1 MSSSRRGRRRDALL
15 AETQEAPKSR
25 ERARSEKRLTLTIL
39 HHPEVARVGEVA
51 VVHGQTELSRVIP
64 DFAHPGSDD
73 GFPLADPFISRRPLK
88 LQETS
93 GGAVVLTREE
103 GAVEVWADGKSVGQI
118 GQGGQESS
126 LSPEQLEHGVV
137 LQLGQRVVLLLHQA
151 VRGDRVSDDL
161 GLVGE
166 NWEMHRLR
174 QEILRIANLKVP
186 VLLRGE
192 TGTGKELVAQAIHRS
207 SDLAA
212 KPCLSVN
219 MAAVHA
225 SVAASELFGHVKGAF
240 TGAVSDHDGYFLRAD
255 GGTLFLDEIGE
266 TPVEVQVMLLR
277 TLETGTIQ
285 PVGGHKEQQVDVRLV
300 TATDADLDAM
310 VKNGAFRPALV
321 HRLAGYEI
329 HLPPLRERLDD
340 LGRLLIHFLG
350 LELEKLGESDRLE
363 LKDPSDEPWL
373 SAEVVA
379 RLAGYNWPG
388 NVRQLRNVARQ
399 LVIANR
405 DDRVRVDRALE
416 RLLHDEPAQPATAGP
431 TAAPA
436 APARPQRRR
445 KPSEVAE
452 EELIKALKA
461 NRWRLEQTAT
471 ALSISR
477 ASLYM
482 LIEKSDKL
490 RKAKDI
496 PKDELERVYNET
508 DGDLDLMAEKLEVSK
523 GGLRLRVKEIM

>member
-1 MSSSRRGRRRDALL
+1 M
-15 AETQEAPKSR
+15 AETQEAPRGQGPAQAAASKG
-25 ERARSEKRLTLTIL
+25 LHLTIL

-51 VVHGQTELSRVIP
+51 GLRGRAELSRVVP

-73 GFPLADPFISRRPLK
+73 GFPLADPFVSRRPIK
-88 LQETS
+88 IEQAS
-93 GGAVVLTREE
+93 SGAVTVERTE
-103 GAVEVWADGKSVGQI
+103 GAVELFVDGESVVHAVR
-118 GQGGQESS
+118 
-126 LSPEQLEHGVV
+126 LSTSQLEHGVV
-137 LQLGQRVVLLLHQA
+137 LQLGQRVVLLLHLSLTPQR
-151 VRGDRVSDDL
+151 VRDDL
-161 GLVGE
+161 GLIGE

-207 SDLAA
+207 SELAG
-212 KPCLSVN
+212 KPCLSIN

-225 SVAASELFGHVKGAF
+225 SVAASELFGHAKGAF
-240 TGAVSDHDGYFLRAD
+240 TGAVSDHDGYFVRAD

-277 TLETGTIQ
+277 TLETGAIS
-285 PVGGHKEQQVDVRLV
+285 PVGAHQERQVDVRLV
-300 TATDADLDAM
+300 TATDADLSAM
-310 VKNGAFRPALV
+310 VKNGAFRVALV

-329 HLPPLRERLDD
+329 HLPPLRERRDD
-340 LGRLLIHFLG
+340 LGRLLMHFIG
-350 LELEKLGESDRLE
+350 QELERLGELDRLE

-373 SAEVVA
+373 SAEVIA
-379 RLAGYNWPG
+379 RLARYNWPG

-405 DDRVRVDRALE
+405 DQQVRVDRALE
-416 RLLHDEPAQPATAGP
+416 RLLQDDGAVSNAQADTPQKTAKP
-431 TAAPA
+431 KV
-436 APARPQRRR
+436 RR
-445 KPSEVAE
+445 KPADVSE
-452 EELIKALKA
+452 EELIDALKA

-477 ASLYM
+477 PSLYM
-482 LIEKSDKL
+482 LIDKSPTL

-496 PKDELERVYNET
+496 PKEELEKAYREA
-508 DGDLDLMAEKLEVSK
+508 DGDLEKMAQKLMVSP
-523 GGLRLRVKEIM
+523 GGLRLRVKELL